1 MDAQQTAGKQWQ
13 FFVEHREAVIAA
25 LARGECD
32 AILPAARG
40 FMDGFASFLLDH
52 SVIDLLMRF
61 PDPRSRRSIPAV
73 FFCNSLLYRPL
84 FRLDSLRQ
92 IGAVLFRSPF
102 VLRQL
107 GFNARQIDSGFY
119 ANAGRTP
126 FDEEALADFFAAVS
140 AEDLQAYH
148 QQIAVT
154 LITQFPDLR
163 TGGRWAMDT
172 VYFSTPPG
180 PHDENRH
187 MYKACVL
194 GVWQPDVV
202 WPVLWSFAS
211 TDVADLTMGKALLDQ
226 THTILPPGTIQHLLV
241 DRGFLDGAWFST
253 LWQKGIRVTCNLRS
267 DMDAFTD
274 LVGLSQMKDAVW
286 QTVPPPD
293 NHRTPPPVRSIALYT
308 GLTTWSTCTAPLSG
322 CVIRDTYP
330 EGTEYQATI
339 QTGQASD
346 AQAIYQGRGQRWDV
360 EETFMSLTR
369 YWTFDQL
376 PACRPGVARA
386 LVLFAFL
393 AFTLLGLYQQ
403 QDKGMEEADEPAHP
417 WGPPPLPVPERE
429 VAVYVGPHFTLLQ
442 ASELVRIILDH
453 VDAWQANRSTILDN
467 LRVAEGRP
475 RRTDSGP

>member
-1 MDAQQTAGKQWQ
+1 MSAKQTADKQWQ
-13 FFVEHREAVIAA
+13 FFVENREAVIAA

-40 FMDGFASFLLDH
+40 FMDGFANYLLDH
-52 SVIDLLMRF
+52 AVIDLLMRF

-126 FDEEALADFFAAVS
+126 FDEEALADFFAAVPT
-140 AEDLQAYH
+140 EDLQAYD

-154 LITQFPDLR
+154 LVTQFPDLR
-163 TGGRWAMDT
+163 SSRRWAMDT

-180 PHDENRH
+180 PHDQTGH
-187 MYKACVL
+187 MHKACVL

-211 TDVADLTMGKALLDQ
+211 TDVADITMGKALLDQ
-226 THTILPPGTIQHLLV
+226 AHSILPAGTIKHLLI
-241 DRGFLDGAWFST
+241 DRGFLDGAWFSS

-293 NHRTPPPVRSIALYT
+293 NHRTPPPMRSIALYT
-308 GLTTWSTCTAPLSG
+308 ALTTWSSCTAPLSG
-322 CVIRDTYP
+322 CVIRDMYAQ
-330 EGTEYQATI
+330 GTEYQATI

-346 AQAIYQGRGQRWDV
+346 AQAIYVGRGQRWDV

-369 YWTFDQL
+369 YWAFDQL

-393 AFTLLGLYQQ
+393 AFTLLGLYRQS
-403 QDKGMEEADEPAHP
+403 DSDNAEEPAHA
-417 WGPPPLPVPERE
+417 WGPPLLPLPERE
-429 VAVYVGPHFTLLQ
+429 VAVYVGAYFTLLQ
-442 ASELVRIILDH
+442 PGELIRIILDH
-453 VDAWQANRSTILDN
+453 VDAWQANRLTILDN
-467 LRVAEGRP
+467 LQEAGRRSSP
-475 RRTDSGP
+475 SDRAP